1 VSDPTPSSAPHADTI
16 EVSPAVLRD
25 LRRDRRRRR
34 VAGIEWFE
42 ALYRAYLTGGI
53 GIMAVLFLSSAVG
66 DDPLSSDSVADVRRL
81 APALVGVVAA
91 VVAAVGLR
99 AGSRGGPLAL
109 EKAEVTHVLLAPVDR
124 RRALL
129 VPALRQVRFAAFA
142 GAVVG
147 AIAGQLA
154 SRRLPGTLL
163 PWAAS
168 GAAAG
173 LLIGL
178 LGYGAGYLAC
188 GWRLPRWVA
197 TLAGAGLIAW
207 AAADVAWEVP
217 SPFRA
222 IGALGIWPL
231 EHHWWALAAIPVVV
245 AIVIAGLFRLGRL
258 SLEAAERRSALV
270 GQIRFAA
277 TVRDLRTVMVLRRQL
292 VQEQHRMRPWVR
304 LPGRPHHTIWRRD
317 LHGIL
322 RFPAVRL
329 ARMATLTAVAAVALH
344 IAYHDT
350 APAAVVAG
358 LALYLVGLDAIEPL
372 AQEIDQADR
381 ASAIPKERGILLL
394 HHLLASAV
402 LLALFAVLGGAI
414 GYALNRTST
423 ALSVVAIV
431 ALPALWAAGAGAVI
445 SVVGEDPEPS
455 ASDTNQ
461 MLPPEVAGL
470 RLMFRT
476 VWPIVVCCLGTLPVI
491 GARTAASRALSPA
504 AGAAQGAMGVFVI
517 VVLTVLWLRF
527 REPAHA
533 WWRQMVQ
540 ESQAESSRRAA
551 ARAGGA
557 V

>member
-1 VSDPTPSSAPHADTI
+1 MSDPTPSPHADTI
-16 EVSPAVLRD
+16 EVSPEVLRD

-66 DDPLSSDSVADVRRL
+66 DDPLSPSSVDDVRQL

-129 VPALRQVRFAAFA
+129 VPALGQVRFAAFV
-142 GAVVG
+142 GAVAG

-168 GAAAG
+168 GAVAG

-207 AAADVAWEVP
+207 AAADAAWEVP

-231 EHHWWALAAIPVVV
+231 EHHWWALVAIPVVA
-245 AIVIAGLFRLGRL
+245 AIVVVGLFRLGRL

-270 GQIRFAA
+270 GQLRFAA

-304 LPGRPHHTIWRRD
+304 LPGRPRHTIWRRD

-329 ARMATLTAVAAVALH
+329 ARMAALTAVAAVALH

-350 APAAVVAG
+350 APAAVIAG

-381 ASAIPKERGILLL
+381 ASAIPKERGLLLL
-394 HHLLASAV
+394 HHLPAPAV
-402 LLALFAVLGGAI
+402 LLALFAVIGGAI

-423 ALSVVAIV
+423 ALAVVAIV

-445 SVVGEDPEPS
+445 SVVGEEPEPS

-491 GARTAASRALSPA
+491 GARTAASRELSPA

-517 VVLTVLWLRF
+517 VVFTVLWLRF
-527 REPAHA
+527 REPARA
-533 WWRQMVQ
+533 WWRQMMQ

-551 ARAGGA
+551 ARAGGPA
-557 V
+557 

>member
-1 VSDPTPSSAPHADTI
+1 MSDPTPAPAPHADTI
-16 EVSPAVLRD
+16 EVSPEVLRD

-66 DDPLSSDSVADVRRL
+66 DDPLSPSSVDDVRQL

-142 GAVVG
+142 GAVAG

-168 GAAAG
+168 GAVAG

-207 AAADVAWEVP
+207 AAADAAWEVP

-231 EHHWWALAAIPVVV
+231 EHHWWALVAIPVVA
-245 AIVIAGLFRLGRL
+245 AIVVVGLFRLGRL

-270 GQIRFAA
+270 GQLRFAA

-304 LPGRPHHTIWRRD
+304 LPGRPRHTIWRRD

-329 ARMATLTAVAAVALH
+329 ARMAALTAVAAVALH

-350 APAAVVAG
+350 APAAVIAG

-381 ASAIPKERGILLL
+381 ASAIPKERGLLLL
-394 HHLLASAV
+394 HHLPAPAV

-423 ALSVVAIV
+423 ALAVVAIV

-445 SVVGEDPEPS
+445 SVVGEEPEPS

-491 GARTAASRALSPA
+491 GARTAASRELSPA

-527 REPAHA
+527 REPARA
-533 WWRQMVQ
+533 WWRQMMQ

-551 ARAGGA
+551 ARAGGSA
-557 V
+557 

>member
-1 VSDPTPSSAPHADTI
+1 MSDPIPAPAPQADTI
-16 EVSPAVLRD
+16 EVSPTVLRD

-66 DDPLSSDSVADVRRL
+66 DDQLSPSSVDDVRQM
-81 APALVGVVAA
+81 APAIIGVVAA
-91 VVAAVGLR
+91 VVAAIGLR

-142 GAVVG
+142 GAVAG

-154 SRRLPGTLL
+154 SRRLPDTLL

-168 GAAAG
+168 GAVAG
-173 LLIGL
+173 MLIGL

-188 GWRLPRWVA
+188 GWRLPRWIA
-197 TLAGAGLIAW
+197 TLIGAGFIAW
-207 AAADVAWEVP
+207 AAADAAWEVP

-231 EHHWWALAAIPVVV
+231 DHRWWALVAIPAVA
-245 AIVIAGLFRLGRL
+245 AIVIAGLFGLGRL

-270 GQIRFAA
+270 GQLRFAA

-292 VQEQHRMRPWVR
+292 VQEQHRTRPWVR
-304 LPGRPHHTIWRRD
+304 LPGRPRHTIWRRD

-329 ARMATLTAVAAVALH
+329 IRMAALTAVAAVALH

-350 APAAVVAG
+350 APAAVIAG

-381 ASAIPKERGILLL
+381 SSAIPRERGLLLL
-394 HHLLASAV
+394 HHLPAPAV

-414 GYALNRTST
+414 GYALNRTGI
-423 ALSVVAIV
+423 ALAVVAIV
-431 ALPALWAAGAGAVI
+431 ALPAVWAAGAGAVI
-445 SVVGEDPEPS
+445 SVVGEEPEPS

-476 VWPIVVCCLGTLPVI
+476 VWPVVVCCLGTLPVI
-491 GARTAASRALSPA
+491 GARTAASRDLSPA
-504 AGAAQGAMGVFVI
+504 AGAAQGTMAVLVI

-527 REPAHA
+527 REPARA
-533 WWRQMVQ
+533 WWRQMMQ

-551 ARAGGA
+551 ARAGGST
-557 V
+557 